1 MRAITES
8 NIQRVKWIYA
18 LALAFVALTLFASSL
33 IMQRAIN
40 EEKSDARVV
49 NLSGRQRMLSQRL
62 VKCVLALAQSGSAET
77 RTRYIAELRQALSEW
92 TTAQA
97 GLQRGDAGLGLP
109 SRENSP
115 EIQELF
121 AQIRP
126 FYERMAASVAA
137 LPQAAD
143 ADALTPETLRETAQA
158 VLADEARF
166 LYLMDRITFQFDEE
180 TSQRIHV
187 LERLEM
193 LVLACGLL
201 VLFLE
206 YWLIFRPTLGQL
218 NGAQASMRVQGEQLR
233 EANEKL
239 RQNLEETTRLAG
251 LAQAADRAKSEFLAR
266 MSHEIRTPL
275 NAVIGMSHLTLR
287 TELNARQQDYLNKIR
302 TAADNLLRIINDI
315 LDYSKIEAG
324 GMTVERIPFNL
335 DAVLG
340 DVVNITSL
348 GAAEKQLEFL
358 LSVEEGVPSDLVGDP
373 LRLGQ
378 VLLNLVGNA
387 IKFTETGEVILEVRP
402 LAATARH
409 VRLRFA
415 VRDTGIGI
423 TPEEKEHLFVPFSQ
437 ADGSISR
444 RYGGTGLGLSIN
456 RHLIEL
462 MGGALEVESKP
473 GLGSEFFFSLDF
485 PLVDRRE
492 AEPGRLPPAL
502 SGLDVLVADDNE
514 TSRRILSSMLLS
526 LRFAV
531 TTANSGQEALRL
543 IERGEPAFRIVLLDW
558 KMPGMDGLDCA
569 RHIRALPLLQQPTII
584 MVTACGRED
593 TRQKAEYAGIDGFLL
608 KPVSRSVLFDTIA
621 EAVGLAQV
629 QKMMPRPDRMADG
642 LGEAFRGARALV
654 VEDNEINQQVAR
666 ELLEGA
672 GLIVDVAGDGEQALR
687 LVTRQPYAV
696 VLMDV
701 QMPGMDGLEATRR
714 IRELPGYKSLPII
727 AMTAHALDVDRQR
740 SLEAGMNDH
749 VAKPIDP
756 SELFAALSRWVAP
769 PGGAAVPRRASPPVV
784 DAPPP
789 SGKTAPPLPLDTR
802 LGLSR
807 VRGKTALYRQL
818 LVKFQ
823 REYNNSIAALAER
836 LDHDDRPGAAS
847 LAHSLKG
854 MAGNIGA
861 MALHAAAQEMENCLA
876 HPERDCRPALDDC
889 QAAALALDGHMA
901 TVLAAPMD
909 EDNVVAPATE
919 ALPAD
924 VMPQLE
930 SLLALLEHN
939 DTQALTLFE
948 EIAESLGRVST
959 QEATALGAALRR
971 FDFREARRR
980 GEALGAALRAK
991 DTPYGSQKADTGR

>member
-1 MRAITES
+1 
-8 NIQRVKWIYA
+8 
-18 LALAFVALTLFASSL
+18 
-33 IMQRAIN
+33 
-40 EEKSDARVV
+40 
-49 NLSGRQRMLSQRL
+49 
-62 VKCVLALAQSGSAET
+62 
-77 RTRYIAELRQALSEW
+77 
-92 TTAQA
+92 
-97 GLQRGDAGLGLP
+97 
-109 SRENSP
+109 
-115 EIQELF
+115 
-121 AQIRP
+121 
-126 FYERMAASVAA
+126 
-137 LPQAAD
+137 
-143 ADALTPETLRETAQA
+143 
-158 VLADEARF
+158 
-166 LYLMDRITFQFDEE
+166 
-180 TSQRIHV
+180 
-187 LERLEM
+187 
-193 LVLACGLL
+193 
-201 VLFLE
+201 
-206 YWLIFRPTLGQL
+206 
-218 NGAQASMRVQGEQLR
+218 
-233 EANEKL
+233 
-239 RQNLEETTRLAG
+239 
-251 LAQAADRAKSEFLAR
+251 
-266 MSHEIRTPL
+266 
-275 NAVIGMSHLTLR
+275 
-287 TELNARQQDYLNKIR
+287 
-302 TAADNLLRIINDI
+302 
-315 LDYSKIEAG
+315 
-324 GMTVERIPFNL
+324 
-335 DAVLG
+335 
-340 DVVNITSL
+340 
-348 GAAEKQLEFL
+348 
-358 LSVEEGVPSDLVGDP
+358 
-373 LRLGQ
+373 
-378 VLLNLVGNA
+378 
-387 IKFTETGEVILEVRP
+387 
-402 LAATARH
+402 
-409 VRLRFA
+409 
-415 VRDTGIGI
+415 
-423 TPEEKEHLFVPFSQ
+423 
-437 ADGSISR
+437 
-444 RYGGTGLGLSIN
+444 
-456 RHLIEL
+456 
-462 MGGALEVESKP
+462 
-473 GLGSEFFFSLDF
+473 
-485 PLVDRRE
+485 
-492 AEPGRLPPAL
+492 
-502 SGLDVLVADDNE
+502 
-514 TSRRILSSMLLS
+514 
-526 LRFAV
+526 
-531 TTANSGQEALRL
+531 
-543 IERGEPAFRIVLLDW
+543 
-558 KMPGMDGLDCA
+558 
-569 RHIRALPLLQQPTII
+569 
-584 MVTACGRED
+584 
-593 TRQKAEYAGIDGFLL
+593 
-608 KPVSRSVLFDTIA
+608 
-621 EAVGLAQV
+621 
-629 QKMMPRPDRMADG
+629 
-642 LGEAFRGARALV
+642 
-654 VEDNEINQQVAR
+654 
-666 ELLEGA
+666 
-672 GLIVDVAGDGEQALR
+672 
-687 LVTRQPYAV
+687 
-696 VLMDV
+696 MDV